1 MHYIPAMQH
10 IIGQHQAK
18 AKLAVFSQSYA
29 TSGRLPFLLFEGERG
44 GGKTKLV
51 REFRRSLKR
60 PDGTTPPIIEIN
72 AASIKSMNIFANQ
85 VYPVWRN
92 EKAILFIDEIHEL
105 AETGAGRQIL
115 TYLLT
120 ILERDPNPIRR
131 VTYNDR
137 EMGEMELLFDFTQMG
152 IILATT
158 DPQKLPE
165 PLLDRLTEIS
175 LSKYNHDELFEI
187 FKMNLPKAVAV
198 IDAMKDS
205 VAKTFRGH
213 PRDAVAKAEELKDF
227 LAAHGKTF
235 LTPDVWNQFK
245 KDMGIHDFGLSP
257 AEIRVLKVMYYS
269 NGPLSLQALSAST
282 GYSRSVIQQK
292 YEKHLLANGL
302 MDIDGKRIISQRG
315 RDFMRQI
322 LKQA

>member
-1 MHYIPAMQH
+1 
-10 IIGQHQAK
+10 
-18 AKLAVFSQSYA
+18 
-29 TSGRLPFLLFEGERG
+29 
-44 GGKTKLV
+44 
-51 REFRRSLKR
+51 
-60 PDGTTPPIIEIN
+60 
-72 AASIKSMNIFANQ
+72 
-85 VYPVWRN
+85 
-92 EKAILFIDEIHEL
+92 
-105 AETGAGRQIL
+105 
-115 TYLLT
+115 
-120 ILERDPNPIRR
+120 
-131 VTYNDR
+131 
-137 EMGEMELLFDFTQMG
+137 MELLFDFTQMG

-198 IDAMKDS
+198 IDTMKDA

-227 LAAHGKTF
+227 LAANGKTF
-235 LTPDVWNQFK
+235 VTPDVWEKFK
-245 KDMGIHDFGLSP
+245 NDMGIHDFGLSP

-315 RDFMRQI
+315 RDFMRKI
-322 LKQA
+322 LTQA

>member
-1 MHYIPAMQH
+1 
-10 IIGQHQAK
+10 
-18 AKLAVFSQSYA
+18 
-29 TSGRLPFLLFEGERG
+29 
-44 GGKTKLV
+44 
-51 REFRRSLKR
+51 
-60 PDGTTPPIIEIN
+60 
-72 AASIKSMNIFANQ
+72 MNIFAGQ

-92 EKAILFIDEIHEL
+92 EKAILFIDEVHEL

-137 EMGEMELLFDFTQMG
+137 EMGEMELLFDFTEMG

-175 LSKYNHDELFEI
+175 LSKYNKDELFDI
-187 FKMNLPKAVAV
+187 FKNNLPKAIAV
-198 IDAMKDS
+198 VDAMKDAVS
-205 VAKTFRGH
+205 KTFRGH

-227 LAAHGKTF
+227 LSANGKTF
-235 LTPDVWNQFK
+235 LTPDLWEKFK
-245 KDMGIHDFGLSP
+245 KDMGVHDFGLSP
-257 AEIRVLKVMYYS
+257 AEIRVLKTMYYS
-269 NGPLSLQALSAST
+269 SGPLSLQALSAST

-292 YEKHLLANGL
+292 YEKHLLASGL
-302 MDIDGKRIISQRG
+302 MDIDGKRVISQRG
-315 RDFMRQI
+315 RDFMR
-322 LKQA
+322 LTASQA